1 MPVPWGAKHTT
12 TSWVWV
18 WCRAM
23 HVVEAIKADQHP
35 HLLPPISHSDSHIF
49 LSAGGSKDG
58 PIGAKTGPCTHP
70 FDGRVILGGVL
81 SEPSRIS
88 PREDD
93 WQPQCTLRIPTHQSF
108 NEGGGRSESQP
119 GCLWCV
125 LVVGC
130 LAGYLAAHSAIG
142 AYGEVKQPGGSTT
155 RTIYRAKRTAQ
166 ELSSTAQAHRLMR
179 MSPHSSAL

>member
-1 MPVPWGAKHTT
+1 MPWGAKHTT

-58 PIGAKTGPCTHP
+58 PIGAKSGPCTHP

-81 SEPSRIS
+81 SEPSRKS

-93 WQPQCTLRIPTHQSF
+93 WQPQCTLRILTPPCACFQ
-108 NEGGGRSESQP
+108 GGWRERQP
-119 GCLWCV
+119 ARV
-125 LVVGC
+125 LVGC
-130 LAGYLAAHSAIG
+130 LAGCLAAHSAIW
-142 AYGEVKQPGGSTT
+142 AYGGVNSQGGPPHA
-155 RTIYRAKRTAQ
+155 R
-166 ELSSTAQAHRLMR
+166 R
-179 MSPHSSAL
+179 MGK